1 MYRTTRG
8 SCDDF
13 PVETDVLAVV
23 DPRNQKFSFNTND
36 LSIFCI
42 FMKSSVDALKVW
54 AYNPAIERERRR
66 FWRPTNSL

>member
-1 MYRTTRG
+1 MYRTVRV

-13 PVETDVLAVV
+13 PLEKGVLATTV
-23 DPRNQKFSFNTND
+23 PKNSKSSFKTNH

-42 FMKSSVDALKVW
+42 FMKSAVDGLKVW

>member
-1 MYRTTRG
+1 MASV

-13 PVETDVLAVV
+13 PVERGILAQFN
-23 DPRNQKFSFNTND
+23 PRNLKYSNKINP
-36 LSIFCI
+36 LSIFSF
-42 FMKSSVDALKVW
+42 FMKSAVDAQNEW

>member
-1 MYRTTRG
+1 MYRMADV

-13 PVETDVLAVV
+13 PVERVVLAG
-23 DPRNQKFSFNTND
+23 RASGKWKCRFIFNN
-36 LSIFCI
+36 LQLFCI
-42 FMKSSVDALKVW
+42 FMKSSVDGLKVW